1 MGFQKTKQK
10 TKSIRTISKGS
21 RDIDDDDKNVAL
33 LSQE

>member
-1 MGFQKTKQK
+1 MGFQKTKQT
-10 TKSIRTISKGS
+10 TKSIRTISNRS